1 MRAKHFFVV
10 GAQRS
15 GTTHLCHLLA
25 AHPEIEMAAP
35 FRPEPKFFLLD
46 ELFDRGL
53 RYYEDTF
60 FGRTPGARLRGE
72 KTVSYMESDKAAR
85 RIADCFPEGRVIFLL
100 RDPIERAISHYW
112 FSVENGVETLGV
124 EEAFRREDRKNG
136 ERWHRLSM
144 SPFSY
149 LRRGCYVHDIKRYEA
164 LFGRGRLRI
173 VLYEEL
179 VRDRVAFEGL
189 CRWLGVSDRANPEAP
204 PRDLNLRANQGGGVP
219 APLWRQLAAYFAEPT
234 AELGA
239 RYGLDLRVWTE
250 HWTDATP
257 NGLCSD

>member
-1 MRAKHFFVV
+1 VKAEHFFIV

-25 AHPEIEMAAP
+25 SHPDIEMATP

-46 ELFDRGL
+46 DLFANGL
-53 RYYEDTF
+53 SYYEQTF
-60 FGRTPGARLRGE
+60 FGRKPEARLRGE

-85 RIADCFPEGRVIFLL
+85 RIADCFPQGRIVFLL

-112 FSVENGVETLGV
+112 FSVENGVETLEM
-124 EEAFRREDRKNG
+124 EEAFRREEGENG

-149 LRRGCYVHDIKRYEA
+149 LRRGCYVRDIVRYEG
-164 LFGRGRLRI
+164 LFGRERLHI
-173 VLYEEL
+173 LLYEDL
-179 VRDRVAFEGL
+179 VRDRAAFGGL
-189 CRWLGVSDRANPEAP
+189 CRWLGVSDRVSPEAP
-204 PRDLNLRANQGGGVP
+204 ARDLNLRANQGGAAP
-219 APLWRQLAAYFAEPT
+219 APVWRRLAEHFAEPT

-239 RYGLDLRVWTE
+239 RYGLDLSVWTE
-250 HWTDATP
+250 HWADATP
-257 NGLCSD
+257 NGFSAD